1 VAVVALLFGIVIG
14 CIVGWRLTSRSYKS
28 LVSAIDSQNARLLTE
43 RREARAEL
51 DRVRALLSKADV
63 ALLNARSARDNQTQ
77 LIIDLTNQAAPSR
90 EAQQESAS
98 A

>member
-1 VAVVALLFGIVIG
+1 MAVVALLFGIVIG
-14 CIVGWRLTSRSYKS
+14 WIIGWRLTSRSYKS
-28 LVSAIDSQNARLLTE
+28 LVSAIDSQNSRLLTE

-63 ALLNARSARDNQTQ
+63 ALLNAKSTRDKQTQ
-77 LIIDLTNQAAPSR
+77 LIIDLTG
-90 EAQQESAS
+90 EASQESAS

>member
-1 VAVVALLFGIVIG
+1 MAVVALLFGIIIG
-14 CIVGWRLTSRSYKS
+14 SFVAWRLTSRSYKF
-28 LVSAIDSQNARLLTE
+28 LLSAIDTQNARLLTE

-51 DRVRALLSKADV
+51 DRLRALLSKADV
-63 ALLNARSARDNQTQ
+63 ALLNARSTRDTQTQ
-77 LIIDLTNQAAPSR
+77 LIIDLTNQAAQPG